1 MKIFSEHKMEWLIG
15 IVCAFLPAIL
25 SKFIFFTS
33 SVPDVSVPFW
43 LLIILACAPFGYLAA
58 GIYGRKVKDISNRSF
73 GVERVNIC
81 GKHFVNC
88 EFDGT
93 ELIYDASAPTSMSH
107 CKLSSMRIS
116 FTGSAS
122 DTVGYLTA
130 LYSDPA
136 FRPIVEKTF
145 ENIKSRGLELA
156 QRN

>member
-43 LLIILACAPFGYLAA
+43 LLIILACAPLGYLAA
-58 GIYGRKVKDISNRSF
+58 GIYGRKVKDISNRFF

-93 ELIYDASAPTSMSH
+93 ELIYDANAPTSMSH
-107 CKLSSMRIS
+107 CKLSSIRIS

-136 FRPIVEKTF
+136 FRPIVEQTF
-145 ENIKSRGLELA
+145 ENIKSKGLEFT
-156 QRN
+156 QEK